1 MENNQVEWIMVKKA
15 TSKENRKTLI
25 KTFLY
30 AGLFLASS
38 FVFMILTFEML
49 IWFWHSSLIEQMAEV
64 LRSWAK

>member
-38 FVFMILTFEML
+38 WVFMILTFEL
-49 IWFWHSSLIEQMAEV
+49 LVWFWNASLTEQMAQII
-64 LRSWAK
+64 RSWA